1 MNAKRKMKEKWKRK
15 MEKHFYMSALTVK
28 LTKGLQSFAAAFH
41 ALEKNAVLT
50 TVRMIFLSYLKNKP
64 AFD

>member
-1 MNAKRKMKEKWKRK
+1 
-15 MEKHFYMSALTVK
+15 MEKHYYMSALTVK